1 MAGPPNRRT
10 RDRRTSDSV
19 DASSVGAGIYIGR
32 VVNHL
37 DQKFM
42 GSLQVQLLKT
52 KEGGNDFQEA
62 GQLITC
68 HYASPFAGQTPLQN
82 VGANNTYAESQQ
94 SYGFWAVPPDIGTK
108 VIVLKVEGAADFGFW
123 VGCVQDDFMNFMV
136 PDGRPSTNNNNQ
148 GSKLPV
154 GEFNKALVDP
164 DGELQPTRYPKP
176 VNQDFADTLAEQGL
190 LEDDTR
196 GLTSSSARREVP
208 SAVFGINTPGPLDK
222 RNGAPRNLRGAAGQ
236 EANVPSSRL
245 GGTSI
250 VMDDGDDKILRI
262 GSPEDSPMEYTD
274 IENGSTPGDNTR
286 PANEL
291 FRVRTRTGHQILLHN
306 TEDLIYIGNS
316 RGTSWIEMT
325 SNGKIDI
332 YAEDSISVHSSQDLN
347 FTADRDINLNA
358 TENINVA
365 AGQKIKTTAGA
376 SMDFTSVDY
385 TAFVAGGSYTAKADS
400 FVSLF
405 SGKTLSAEASN
416 NVTVTSNSANVN
428 LAASRFVNVAGKTG
442 IKMGSDGDA
451 HMKIGGN
458 IFQETN
464 AYHLNTQEYFLSS
477 KGGMHLNSQADM
489 FLTSRVT
496 MNIKGKSAYINS
508 IGGDTHIKSSADL
521 KLNAVAD
528 INSYAVNILRNATG
542 TLQDRAASN
551 INLQSTGGLVS
562 VDAATTLDINSA
574 AAMKIT
580 GQTMDLKTT
589 GGVLIAEASSNL
601 KLEGALVQIDAGATA
616 AAAVPTAANIAKI
629 GIGAISASVASTA
642 IKPNRVTPETPII
655 SLIAKIPSRVPQ
667 HEPWLQHENLN
678 PLEYVPEKTRA
689 GVEAVDSFTQPIPDT
704 FINIGNRDTAGTTSA
719 SDRGGFSGSQ
729 NYSPTTEGEYGE
741 EELGDFGDL
750 QKDQVYVVGDK
761 HAQKIA
767 QVGGYKGTPSSSAT
781 VEQIAANQVG
791 RIPENSVVIV
801 AAGSNNWQNTP
812 ADVATTVQE
821 KIVDPLLLKNCYV
834 ITVTYPDIDLGGPYA
849 TTYADA
855 GYTSNYNAVRSAV
868 DGVSSNGNV
877 ELSARDID
885 PSDPQKLFATNS
897 AYERVIGVV
906 EGAVSSIPD
915 PSPFDKYTGTL
926 GPLLAAIRICEV
938 STAEPNGYDIVYGG
952 IPTAIRPPRPIT
964 QMTVDDVLKWQSSIR
979 GSVVS
984 TATGSYQFIYTTLLD
999 LVDRRKVVARSAKMD
1014 AATQDRLAIALMVGL
1029 QDWKDGQISDE
1040 EFGYGLSKVWASMPI
1055 MLDGEKVSSGGTGNP
1070 DSAYYGGVATNPSTA
1085 RKPASFIKDA
1095 LVRSKTGETQENED
1109 TQATMTPD
1117 QLAALGFEAGD
1128 PYEDLAAR
1136 STYTDAGSNIGNLE
1150 NVDRVRQRQGAA
1162 TFRYLPVQQ
1171 RLIDVL
1177 NRAAAAAGVYVHITS
1192 GGQMPLAEFMAK
1204 PNSIKRYG
1212 RSAPNKNPPWKDF
1225 YLLDA
1230 EGKKVGVRTGSTRHD
1245 TGLAGDI
1252 KLTRDSSPTSTA
1264 YINYNF
1270 GSPGRGA
1277 DNQVWDNFLYH
1288 AFKFGCRGFG
1298 FASGYMGVRTMHLDL
1313 LGAAGGGGYNNNTV
1327 GHWLTANYFV
1337 NIARK
1342 GLNDA

>member
-1 MAGPPNRRT
+1 MPPGTRRT
-10 RDRRTSDSV
+10 RDRRTSDNV

-262 GSPEDSPMEYTD
+262 GSPEDSPAEYTD

-332 YAEDSISVHSSQDLN
+332 YAEDSISVHTNQDFN
-347 FTADRDINLNA
+347 FSADRDINLNA
-358 TENINVA
+358 TENINIA
-365 AGQKIKTTAGA
+365 AGNKIKTTAGA
-376 SMDFTSVDY
+376 SMDFTSVEY
-385 TAFVAGGSYTAKADS
+385 TSFVAGGSYTAKADS
-400 FVSLF
+400 YISLDSASTVGI
-405 SGKTLSAEASN
+405 SGVN
-416 NVTVTSNSANVN
+416 NVTVASSGANVN
-428 LAASRFVNVAGKTG
+428 LSAAKFANVAGATG
-442 IKMGSDGDA
+442 IKMGSSGDA

-464 AYHLNTQEYFLSS
+464 AYHV
-477 KGGMHLNSQADM
+477 NSQEFFAYAKGQVNLKSDADM
-489 FLTSRVT
+489 FLNSAVT

-508 IGGDTHIKSSADL
+508 LSGDTHIKSGADV
-521 KLNAVAD
+521 KINAVAD
-528 INSYAVNILRNATG
+528 INSYAVNVLRNATASI
-542 TLQDRAASN
+542 QDRAASN
-551 INLQSTGGLVS
+551 INLQSAGLVS
-562 VDAATTLDINSA
+562 VDAATTLDINST

-616 AAAVPTAANIAKI
+616 TAAAPTPAAIAKTA
-629 GIGAISASVASTA
+629 IGAQSATPATVA
-642 IKPNRVTPETPII
+642 IRPNPVTPETPVI

-678 PLEYVPEKTRA
+678 PLEYVPAKTRA
-689 GVEAVDSFTQPIPDT
+689 GTESVDSFTQPIPDT
-704 FINIGNRDTAGTTSA
+704 FINIGNRDTAGTTTA
-719 SDRGGFSGSQ
+719 SDRALGGTY
-729 NYSPTTEGEYGE
+729 NPTDGDYNE
-741 EELGDFGDL
+741 ETLGDFKDL
-750 QKDQVYVVGDK
+750 VRDTIYVVGDF
-761 HAQKIA
+761 HAAGIQSA
-767 QVGGYKGTPSSSAT
+767 GGFQGSPNASAT
-781 VEQIAANQVG
+781 VEQIASNQVG

-801 AAGSNNWQNTP
+801 AAGVNN
-812 ADVATTVQE
+812 ADSDPEVVKKAVQE
-821 KIVDPLLLKNCYV
+821 KIVDPLLRKNCYV
-834 ITVTYPDIDLGGPYA
+834 LFVNYPTVDLAGSYASAYDAAGIDA
-849 TTYADA
+849 
-855 GYTSNYNAVRSAV
+855 NYNAVRGALDQVSA
-868 DGVSSNGNV
+868 NGTIDLTQS
-877 ELSARDID
+877 EID
-885 PSDPQKLFATNS
+885 PADPRKLRATTA
-897 AYERVIGVV
+897 AYQRVVQAA
-906 EGAVSSIPD
+906 EGAVSALPD
-915 PSPFDKYTGTL
+915 PSPFDQYNGSM

-938 STAEPNGYDIVYGG
+938 SDPSPAGYDIVYGG
-952 IPTAIRPPRPIT
+952 ITGGLRPPRPIT
-964 QMTVDDVLKWQSSIR
+964 QMSVQEVNNWQYSIR
-979 GSVVS
+979 SSVTS
-984 TATGSYQFIYTTLLD
+984 TAAGAYQIISKTLKSLLD
-999 LVDRRKVVARSAKMD
+999 AGACSGSDKFD
-1014 AATQDRLAIALMVGL
+1014 AATQDRLALSLLNRRGMAG
-1029 QDWKDGQISDE
+1029 WKDGQTSDE
-1040 EFGYGLSKVWASMPI
+1040 RFGYNMAKEWASMPVMI
-1055 MLDGEKVSSGGTGNP
+1055 VGVDLHKAGSGKKSKTVNN
-1070 DSAYYGGVATNPSTA
+1070 AYYGGVATNPSNA
-1085 RKPASFIKDA
+1085 RRPASFIKDA
-1095 LVRSKTGETQENED
+1095 LVRSKQGDTQENED
-1109 TQATMTPD
+1109 TEATLTGEE
-1117 QLAALGFEAGD
+1117 LEALGFEGGD
-1128 PYEDLAAR
+1128 PYANLSTR
-1136 STYTDAGSNIGNLE
+1136 STFVTPGYVGGTGTE
-1150 NVDRVRQRQGAA
+1150 RVRQRQIGQNK
-1162 TFRYLPVQQ
+1162 FRSLQVQQ
-1171 RLIDVL
+1171 QLIDIL
-1177 NRAAAAAGVYVHITS
+1177 NNAANATGVYVHITS
-1192 GGQMPLAEFMAK
+1192 GGQMSANDWLAYPASRRSGSVGSKCWVRERAGGPLVKA
-1204 PNSIKRYG
+1204 
-1212 RSAPNKNPPWKDF
+1212 
-1225 YLLDA
+1225 
-1230 EGKKVGVRTGSTRHD
+1230 RTGSRRHD
-1245 TGLAGDI
+1245 TGLAADLCI
-1252 KLTRDSSPTSTA
+1252 TRDPSPTSNNF
-1264 YINYNF
+1264 ISYNF
-1270 GSPGRGA
+1270 NNLPNLDGSNDRRSA
-1277 DNQVWDNFLYH
+1277 DNILWDTFISN
-1288 AFKFGCRGFG
+1288 AFYYGCRGFG
-1298 FASGYMGVRTMHLDL
+1298 FKYMGATTIHLDT
-1313 LGAAGGGGYNNNTV
+1313 LGAYVRAEGRYINTVV
-1327 GHWLTANYFV
+1327 GHWEATPAWCVKQAQN
-1337 NIARK
+1337 
-1342 GLNDA
+1342 GLDAA